1 VPAGDERRELDSRD
15 PPMNFYDDCDTSV
28 SDSALARVLARPA
41 AAPRLIALAEL
52 AVFGEP
58 LLDEVVDGRME
69 RIQATQLLTLEL
81 GKRCIN
87 TRNSRRHWRSFEDM
101 PTCPTSGYKVRE
113 VRIKPKF
120 FLRMTRATHLATRRK
135 IGDVVAACYALFMTR
150 IVAVA
155 NQKGGVGKTTTAIN
169 VAASIA
175 SRGYR
180 VLLVDFDPQGNASSG
195 VGYPRDKV
203 ELTVY
208 DALVGDVRLEDVI
221 RPTDITTLFVA
232 PATTDLVG
240 AEIELIGAE
249 SRERF
254 LANALAPVAAQYDYV
269 ILDCPP
275 SLGILTLNAL
285 VAADGVLVPMQAEY
299 FALEGLSALTATIEK
314 VRAAYNPH
322 LKIDGVLFTMF
333 DGRMNLATQVRA
345 EVTKYFGDSV
355 LETTIPRNVRLS
367 EAPSHGKP
375 VLLYDLRCPG
385 TKSYLAVADEFLDR
399 TLIVGASKGDSVA

>member
-1 VPAGDERRELDSRD
+1 
-15 PPMNFYDDCDTSV
+15 
-28 SDSALARVLARPA
+28 
-41 AAPRLIALAEL
+41 
-52 AVFGEP
+52 
-58 LLDEVVDGRME
+58 
-69 RIQATQLLTLEL
+69 
-81 GKRCIN
+81 
-87 TRNSRRHWRSFEDM
+87 
-101 PTCPTSGYKVRE
+101 
-113 VRIKPKF
+113 
-120 FLRMTRATHLATRRK
+120 
-135 IGDVVAACYALFMTR
+135 MTR

-169 VAASIA
+169 LAASVA

-208 DALVGDVRLEDVI
+208 DALVGDVQLEDVI
-221 RPTDITTLFVA
+221 RPTEITTLFVA

-240 AEIELIGAE
+240 AEIELIGTE
-249 SRERF
+249 QRERY

-269 ILDCPP
+269 VVDCPP
-275 SLGILTLNAL
+275 SLGLLTLNAL
-285 VAADGVLVPMQAEY
+285 VAADGVVVPMQAEY

-333 DGRMNLATQVRA
+333 DGRMNLANEVRA
-345 EVTKYFGDSV
+345 EVSKFFGDTV

-399 TLIVGASKGDSVA
+399 TLIVGAPKGQPAL